1 MSNILSILLSGT
13 RLIICYCT
21 DLPTHEK
28 KQAYERLF
36 SSEKE
41 KIGAKLFIMNKFS
54 VSWKAYHELT
64 QIVNSLPRSY
74 LVEGCQATV
83 DERWKI
89 TDKTPGNNPDAEL
102 PLKDLLEQEI
112 EKHVSKI

>member
-1 MSNILSILLSGT
+1 
-13 RLIICYCT
+13 
-21 DLPTHEK
+21 
-28 KQAYERLF
+28 
-36 SSEKE
+36 
-41 KIGAKLFIMNKFS
+41 MNKFS
-54 VSWKAYHELT
+54 VSWKAYDELT

-74 LVEGCQATV
+74 LVEGCQVTV

-89 TDKTPGNNPDAEL
+89 TAKTPGNNPDAEL

>member
-1 MSNILSILLSGT
+1 MLLHWSTT
-13 RLIICYCT
+13 R
-21 DLPTHEK
+21 EK

-41 KIGAKLFIMNKFS
+41 KIRAKLFIMNKFS

-64 QIVNSLPRSY
+64 QIDNSLPRSY
-74 LVEGCQATV
+74 LVEGCQGTV

-89 TDKTPGNNPDAEL
+89 TAKTPGNNQGAEL
-102 PLKDLLEQEI
+102 PLKDLLEQKI
-112 EKHVSKI
+112 EKHVSKL

>member
-1 MSNILSILLSGT
+1 MLLHWST
-13 RLIICYCT
+13 
-21 DLPTHEK
+21 THEK

-64 QIVNSLPRSY
+64 QIDNSLPRSY

-89 TDKTPGNNPDAEL
+89 TAKTPENNPGAEL
-102 PLKDLLEQEI
+102 PLKDLLEQKI